1 MSRGLPGLMRTAYR
15 PCTCKGAKSTHH
27 QASRKV
33 CKGGRRSTFRRPAHP
48 PIKAHVAADSERPPG
63 EWNSM
68 DVLVRGGCIDVTI
81 NGVAQNAVTIAQPAT
96 GRIGF
101 QLEGTP
107 YELRNLRVE
116 RL

>member
-1 MSRGLPGLMRTAYR
+1 
-15 PCTCKGAKSTHH
+15 
-27 QASRKV
+27 
-33 CKGGRRSTFRRPAHP
+33 
-48 PIKAHVAADSERPPG
+48 
-63 EWNSM
+63 M